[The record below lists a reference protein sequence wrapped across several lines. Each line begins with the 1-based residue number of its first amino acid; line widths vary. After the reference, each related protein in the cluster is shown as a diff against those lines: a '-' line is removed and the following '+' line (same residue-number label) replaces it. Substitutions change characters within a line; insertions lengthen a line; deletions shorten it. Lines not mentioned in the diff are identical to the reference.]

1 MNEEASGRLRD
12 AAEELIAA
20 VAGIDVA
27 AMPATDLYR
36 LGDELEEIGR
46 LLGAAATISL
56 ARAGDAG
63 PDRLSHPLRRVDE

>member
-1 MNEEASGRLRD
+1 MQDARRVRD

-27 AMPATDLYR
+27 AMPATDLHR
-36 LGDELEEIGR
+36 FGDELEEIGR

-56 ARAGDAG
+56 SRASDAG